1 MERFECDSSKIYG
14 YERCRKHSQ
23 LLIADVRNET
33 KNEQKKKEKDE
44 EKKEK
49 RETEKTLL
57 PCVYLCASII
67 SNEPIRRRHILK
79 QSIML
84 MVHRSH
90 HHQQTSSLQK
100 EMGRC

>member
-1 MERFECDSSKIYG
+1 MSG
-14 YERCRKHSQ
+14 
-23 LLIADVRNET
+23 T
-33 KNEQKKKEKDE
+33 KQKMNRKKKRRTR

-57 PCVYLCASII
+57 PCVYLYASII

-90 HHQQTSSLQK
+90 HYRQTSSLQK